1 MDCKQIFPKIFP
13 LFIDS
18 LQKYNPGL
26 TASDTNKKVSYFRH
40 FFSSESS
47 EADVDAVEKPFI

>member
-1 MDCKQIFPKIFP
+1 MKIHFFGYS
-13 LFIDS
+13 LDFMGS
-18 LQKYNPGL
+18 LQKYNAGL
-26 TASDTNKKVSYFRH
+26 TAFDTNKKVSYFRH